1 MPDNLP
7 IKSNQK
13 EARPSQP
20 QAELLPQGP
29 AQVGAATRFSDAPGF
44 SKKRLV
50 LAFAIAAVSDGIS
63 AFAAFAPPIVW
74 AVDLVTAGLLF
85 AVLGWSWFLLPGLV
99 MEAIPGLD
107 VLPFWIL
114 VVMAIA
120 GAGTARQKVKS

>member
-1 MPDNLP
+1 MPEDLP
-7 IKSNQK
+7 INSDRT
-13 EARPSQP
+13 EARPSPP
-20 QAELLPQGP
+20 QAELLPPSP
-29 AQVGAATRFSDAPGF
+29 APGNAAPRFSHVPGF

-63 AFAAFAPPIVW
+63 AFASFATPIVW
-74 AVDLVTAGLLF
+74 VVDLVTVALLF

-120 GAGTARQKVKS
+120 GADTARQKVKS